1 VIVYCPAVH
10 VEGVHVT
17 VKLNPMSVALH
28 VFSEIDPGPGIRV
41 SPTENELGYDQEIH
55 AQAGSVGLTL
65 FGLTVQ
71 LG

>member
-1 VIVYCPAVH
+1 M
-10 VEGVHVT
+10 T
-17 VKLNPMSVALH
+17 VKLNPMSVELQ
-28 VFSEIDPGPGIRV
+28 VFSEIEPGPGMRV
-41 SPTENELGYDQEIH
+41 RPTENELGYDQDMH